1 MSDYQNLINLL
12 NYKVLDHLEN
22 MIYPLMAMFDK
33 FYQRQVQRQKLQ
45 ILFAKKLKRKELK
58 GKLNLEKLKKILFV
72 FFKI

>member
-1 MSDYQNLINLL
+1 MLLYKLNFYDKIALMSDYQNLINLL

-45 ILFAKKLKRKELK
+45 ILFAKKLKRK
-58 GKLNLEKLKKILFV
+58 N
-72 FFKI
+72 